1 MIQVYIDAEF
11 DAVRYQKRFEQAVI
25 SFGAVACRQKQML
38 DTFYTLV
45 RPRYF
50 RHLIPVV
57 KKMTHLKDKEILAA
71 EPLEVV
77 TEHFLSWLQRFGEL
91 ADIQLYSC
99 GPDDRRTLMKNCAIH
114 HIDGALFD
122 RIQDLQKE
130 ISATVKFQNKI
141 ISPSLSLDDMK
152 LIYDIQGA
160 VDHNALNDAKDLMYI
175 HQRYLDGNAQNAQR
189 ILDIVNRKEAKQ
201 QEVRRKQNERLRTM
215 MIQQFQKYP
224 KEFVKIPLLPE
235 VIEQFQLWEDRET
248 RTHMHWK
255 RKKFIQGEM
264 CYPYDELQLWMK
276 IDLQDEMPSVS
287 LRFLH
292 RQKDVVKKYP
302 LHYRNATMVEAILKR
317 VLA

>member
-1 MIQVYIDAEF
+1 
-11 DAVRYQKRFEQAVI
+11 
-25 SFGAVACRQKQML
+25 
-38 DTFYTLV
+38 
-45 RPRYF
+45 
-50 RHLIPVV
+50 
-57 KKMTHLKDKEILAA
+57 
-71 EPLEVV
+71 
-77 TEHFLSWLQRFGEL
+77 
-91 ADIQLYSC
+91 
-99 GPDDRRTLMKNCAIH
+99 MKNCAIH

>member
-1 MIQVYIDAEF
+1 
-11 DAVRYQKRFEQAVI
+11 
-25 SFGAVACRQKQML
+25 
-38 DTFYTLV
+38 
-45 RPRYF
+45 
-50 RHLIPVV
+50 
-57 KKMTHLKDKEILAA
+57 
-71 EPLEVV
+71 
-77 TEHFLSWLQRFGEL
+77 
-91 ADIQLYSC
+91 
-99 GPDDRRTLMKNCAIH
+99 
-114 HIDGALFD
+114 
-122 RIQDLQKE
+122 
-130 ISATVKFQNKI
+130 
-141 ISPSLSLDDMK
+141 
-152 LIYDIQGA
+152 
-160 VDHNALNDAKDLMYI
+160 MYI

-255 RKKFIQGEM
+255 RKKFIQCEM